1 MSQTPNPRAR
11 RYRIPVG
18 GAEGIGAGTPQD
30 LAEAGDA
37 QAGGAKAGDAPPPAD
52 APAQAP
58 PPTPAE
64 PTPAAA
70 RTPAEGAAPP
80 PRAPE
85 PPVEDGFGPDPF
97 PTAAAARPRPADPP
111 PADPPPEAL
120 RAIEAEGLSPQ
131 RLRLA
136 RRIAQK
142 RGIAAASDIEA
153 VYRLR
158 EAGIDPFSRSS
169 VLGLV
174 AEKARD
180 AAKDA
185 GRVAGKALARIDTAG
200 RELEGKPP
208 EGPPPVHTPQSGA
221 LEILEIQR
229 DILRRRR
236 RRLIALAVRLVVFVV
251 LPTILMAYY
260 YTAVATPLYAS
271 KSEFVIQQA
280 DAPSARGGS
289 LLQTSPMATAQDA
302 MTVQGYLMSRGAM
315 LRLDADAGFAAAFS
329 APGIDP
335 ILRLAPDAGIE
346 EMFRTYSRQV
356 RIGFDP
362 TEGIVKLEVR
372 APDPM
377 LATAWSQALL
387 GYAEERVDTLSQ
399 RLRTDQMAGAEES
412 LAEAEAKL
420 FAARERLIGLQER
433 FRTMS
438 GRDEIEIVNTKISTL
453 ERELT
458 DDRLGLQQILS
469 NPSPNA
475 ARVAALGQRIDRLEA
490 EIEALRARL
499 IDADDVGLSLARIQG
514 EMMIA
519 EAELDTR
526 QEMLREAMQA
536 REQARIEA
544 NRQVRYLSVSVNP
557 LPADEAAYPRVFENT
572 AIAFL
577 IFLGIYL
584 MLALTVAVLREQVSS

>member
-1 MSQTPNPRAR
+1 M
-11 RYRIPVG
+11 
-18 GAEGIGAGTPQD
+18 
-30 LAEAGDA
+30 
-37 QAGGAKAGDAPPPAD
+37 
-52 APAQAP
+52 
-58 PPTPAE
+58 
-64 PTPAAA
+64 
-70 RTPAEGAAPP
+70 
-80 PRAPE
+80 
-85 PPVEDGFGPDPF
+85 
-97 PTAAAARPRPADPP
+97 
-111 PADPPPEAL
+111 
-120 RAIEAEGLSPQ
+120 
-131 RLRLA
+131 
-136 RRIAQK
+136 
-142 RGIAAASDIEA
+142 
-153 VYRLR
+153 
-158 EAGIDPFSRSS
+158 
-169 VLGLV
+169 
-174 AEKARD
+174 
-180 AAKDA
+180 
-185 GRVAGKALARIDTAG
+185 
-200 RELEGKPP
+200 
-208 EGPPPVHTPQSGA
+208 HTPQTGA

-236 RRLIALAVRLVVFVV
+236 RRLIALALRLVAFVL

-260 YTAVATPLYAS
+260 YAAVATPLYAS
-271 KSEFVIQQA
+271 MSEFVIQQA

-315 LRLDADAGFAAAFS
+315 VRLNEDAGFAAAFA

-335 ILRLAPDAGIE
+335 IIRLAPDAGLE
-346 EMFRTYSRQV
+346 EMFRTYSRQI

-372 APDPM
+372 APDPL

-399 RLRTDQMAGAEES
+399 RLRSDQMAGAEES

-420 FAARERLIGLQER
+420 LAARERLIGLQER

-438 GRDEIEIVNTKISTL
+438 GKDEIEIVNTKISTL

-458 DDRLGLQQILS
+458 NDRLGLQQILS
-469 NPSPNA
+469 NQNPNA
-475 ARVAALGQRIDRLEA
+475 ARDAALAQRIDRLEA

-499 IDADDVGLSLARIQG
+499 IEADDLGLSLARVQG

-526 QEMLREAMQA
+526 QDMLREAMQA
-536 REQARIEA
+536 REQALIEA

-577 IFLGIYL
+577 NFLGIYL
-584 MLALTVAVLREQVSS
+584 MLALTAAVLREQVSS

>member
-1 MSQTPNPRAR
+1 MSQTPKPRAR

-18 GAEGIGAGTPQD
+18 GAEGGLAGEGSGAV
-30 LAEAGDA
+30 
-37 QAGGAKAGDAPPPAD
+37 GAAPD
-52 APAQAP
+52 APAETRAPTAAAAAPSPEP
-58 PPTPAE
+58 PPE
-64 PTPAAA
+64 
-70 RTPAEGAAPP
+70 PP
-80 PRAPE
+80 PERPPERPAE
-85 PPVEDGFGPDPF
+85 PPVEDGFGPEPF
-97 PTAAAARPRPADPP
+97 PTAAAARPRPAAP
-111 PADPPPEAL
+111 PAEAL
-120 RAIEAEGLSPQ
+120 RAIEAEGLSAQ
-131 RLRLA
+131 QLRLA
-136 RRIAQK
+136 RRVAQK
-142 RGIAAASDIEA
+142 RGIAAATDIEA

-185 GRVAGKALARIDTAG
+185 GKALARIDAG
-200 RELEGKPP
+200 SREVEGKPP
-208 EGPPPVHTPQSGA
+208 EGTPKVHTPQSGA

-236 RRLIALAVRLVVFVV
+236 RRLISLAVRLMAFVV
-251 LPTILMAYY
+251 LPTILMGYY
-260 YTAVATPLYAS
+260 YVAIATPLYAS

-280 DAPSARGGS
+280 DAPSPRGGGM
-289 LLQTSPMATAQDA
+289 LQTSPMATAQDS

-315 LRLDADAGFAAAFS
+315 LRLNDDAGFAAAFA
-329 APGIDP
+329 APDIDP
-335 ILRLAPDAGIE
+335 ILRLAPDAGVE
-346 EMFRTYSRQV
+346 EMFRTYSRQI

-372 APDPM
+372 APDPE
-377 LATAWSQALL
+377 LATVWSEALL

-399 RLRTDQMAGAEES
+399 RLRRDQMAGAEES

-420 FAARERLIGLQER
+420 IEARERLIGLQER

-438 GRDEIEIVNTKISTL
+438 GQDEIEIVNSKISTL

-458 DDRLGLQQILS
+458 NDRLGLQQMLS

-475 ARVAALGQRIDRLEA
+475 GRVAVLRQRIARLEA
-490 EIEALRARL
+490 EIETLRARM
-499 IDADDVGLSLARIQG
+499 IDADALGPSLARMQG

-519 EAELDTR
+519 EAEVDTR

-557 LPADEAAYPRVFENT
+557 LPADEAAYPRAFENT

-584 MLALTVAVLREQVSS
+584 MMALTTAVLREQVSS